1 MLAITYTCAYTC
13 MNEFIPTADKCEAQ
27 LKDHT
32 EELVY
37 NDHLL
42 LQSAREL
49 GTYRPEDLLL
59 CLYRNPNDAV
69 QMLLEALALMF
80 GMVASVLCVC
90 QQKHAHYAHSHVC
103 I

>member
-1 MLAITYTCAYTC
+1 VADVQINTLLAYMLAITYICTYTC
-13 MNEFIPTADKCEAQ
+13 MNEFIRTAEKCEAQ

-32 EELVY
+32 EELMY

-80 GMVASVLCVC
+80 GMV
-90 QQKHAHYAHSHVC
+90 
-103 I
+103 